1 MAATGGIEAAAGL
14 LRRVS
19 RKRRLLR
26 AALLLLATL
35 TANPDLHTFFVGS
48 GAITAIVDFLRQRHQ
63 SDGRGEGDGGG
74 ADGGGGGG
82 NDDAPDSPAALAY
95 SAIANLSFP
104 PPLEDGLPPSAAQEM
119 LRCGALP
126 LLLQCVAGGG
136 GGGGGG
142 LIGSGHRR
150 HRRRRRQSWAA
161 AALLNLTAHGD
172 PELQHALIEG
182 GIAGGVVDA
191 LQLVFEELSGEPTDA
206 LRALSGHA
214 ASRRGAHDDGLAEDG
229 KLGALLFGCLANLT
243 PDFAAEVHA
252 SGAREVAV
260 AVLHAAEGGG
270 GGHDVDSPSQQG
282 DHSRS
287 RSSDVQSVLVGAARA
302 VLEALAAA
310 AAAAAAVDR
319 AGGGHVAPPLQAE
332 FLLIRN
338 DGGDEHS
345 SRHSDAHVAV
355 DRSAADAEVGGIRGD
370 GRGGGAA
377 ARGYDGHHRAAA
389 TAEGARRGIDDG
401 PRDGGRGH
409 RGDGGGR
416 GANRDMVGSAI
427 SHSTAV
433 YTDPATQAAM
443 APLARI
449 QPADKNAD
457 RAVAGAEAGMR
468 PGGFVA
474 EPRVRRRVK
483 KLTSS
488 SHVIGQGAAADMASQ
503 QASADV
509 EPSSEST
516 PDVANAVLPQVA
528 VATSTPTPVRVRRR
542 RHKLTKSK
550 DG

>member
-35 TANPDLHTFFVGS
+35 TANLDLHTFFVGS
-48 GAITAIVDFLRQRHQ
+48 GAITAIVDFLRQCHQ

-82 NDDAPDSPAALAY
+82 NADAPDSPAALAY

-142 LIGSGHRR
+142 PTSGPAGSGHR
-150 HRRRRRQSWAA
+150 RRRRRQSWAA

-182 GIAGGVVDA
+182 GIAGGVADA
-191 LQLVFEELSGEPTDA
+191 LQALS
-206 LRALSGHA
+206 SGHA
-214 ASRRGAHDDGLAEDG
+214 ASRRGAHDDDGLAEDD

-282 DHSRS
+282 NHSRS

-302 VLEALAAA
+302 MLEALAA

-319 AGGGHVAPPLQAE
+319 AGGHVQAE

-345 SRHSDAHVAV
+345 SRHSDAHVAA

-370 GRGGGAA
+370 GRVGGAA

-389 TAEGARRGIDDG
+389 TKGAHRGIDDG

-416 GANRDMVGSAI
+416 GANRDMVGSAS
-427 SHSTAV
+427 SHSTAA
-433 YTDPATQAAM
+433 YTDPATQAAT

-468 PGGFVA
+468 PDGFVA

-509 EPSSEST
+509 EPSEST

-528 VATSTPTPVRVRRR
+528 VATPTPVRVRRR